1 MARPIMHRLVRV
13 LLASSTLLLLPAPRA
28 LAQEPSPVA
37 LRLSFQTPWNSPDQ
51 TQLDLR
57 FTAQNTGSTP
67 IEDLSIGLAL
77 YGRVI
82 TRTQYEQSLVT
93 DPSPAIIIDAETL
106 PREGQIAAG
115 ETRAFEVVLDLTFPG
130 IDPSQSGIYPLK
142 LDLRSHGVPVVA
154 LRSPVIFLVRQPE
167 VPIRLAWTFV
177 LSEPIAFGPDGV
189 FTSTVLESSL
199 EPGGRLAGQLRAL
212 SLLIEDPSDVP
223 VDVVVSPVLLTQLG
237 RMRAGYTVLENGRS
251 RTVEQGKAGSALA
264 ADALAQLAR
273 IAAAPGVELSAMP
286 FSGPQLPSLVAG
298 GLSRDLN
305 VQLDR
310 GTQVAASFL
319 KVNPSPA
326 ILRPPRSA
334 IDDATL
340 SDLTARG
347 VSVLMLDA
355 GSVATT
361 PDPLGFALPPAAT
374 VGSPARPAV
383 AIVPDQSV
391 AALIAQPFVFDDP
404 VRGAQAALGELAII
418 WQERPSDVRG
428 MAVTLSEALR
438 LPGGFYAAFARDVA
452 SAPWLRPTRATELA
466 ADFPPPGLP
475 SPLAAPSVSRF
486 SDTYVDELKQARRR
500 IDIYRSMV
508 VDQSTDPDRLDTY
521 LLLAESSD
529 FLISPTAGLA
539 FIRAVRDQ
547 LSAVFGAVRPDTG
560 QVVTLTARSGSR
572 IPVHVTNEGDRAL
585 RVKVQLVSQ
594 HLLSSPSDTVVLEP
608 SATRTLFFD
617 VDLKTNGR
625 FPVQV
630 QVESPSGRVIG
641 ESTLIVRSTRYN
653 RIALVITIGAALVL
667 LLAWARRF
675 LPRRTS

>member
-1 MARPIMHRLVRV
+1 ML
-13 LLASSTLLLLPAPRA
+13 T
-28 LAQEPSPVA
+28 PSP
-37 LRLSFQTPWNSPDQ
+37 T
-51 TQLDLR
+51 
-57 FTAQNTGSTP
+57 
-67 IEDLSIGLAL
+67 
-77 YGRVI
+77 
-82 TRTQYEQSLVT
+82 
-93 DPSPAIIIDAETL
+93 
-106 PREGQIAAG
+106 
-115 ETRAFEVVLDLTFPG
+115 
-130 IDPSQSGIYPLK
+130 
-142 LDLRSHGVPVVA
+142 
-154 LRSPVIFLVRQPE
+154 
-167 VPIRLAWTFV
+167 
-177 LSEPIAFGPDGV
+177 
-189 FTSTVLESSL
+189 
-199 EPGGRLAGQLRAL
+199 
-212 SLLIEDPSDVP
+212 
-223 VDVVVSPVLLTQLG
+223 
-237 RMRAGYTVLENGRS
+237 
-251 RTVEQGKAGSALA
+251 
-264 ADALAQLAR
+264 
-273 IAAAPGVELSAMP
+273 
-286 FSGPQLPSLVAG
+286 
-298 GLSRDLN
+298 
-305 VQLDR
+305 
-310 GTQVAASFL
+310 
-319 KVNPSPA
+319 

-374 VGSPARPAV
+374 VGPPTRPAL

-391 AALIAQPFVFDDP
+391 ATLIAQPFVFDDP
-404 VRGAQAALGELAII
+404 VRGAQAVLGELAII

-428 MAVTLSEALR
+428 IAVTLSEALH

-452 SAPWLRPTRATELA
+452 TAPWLRPTAATELA
-466 ADFPPPGLP
+466 ADFPPPGVP

-486 SDTYVDELKQARRR
+486 SDAYVDELKQARRR

-508 VDQSTDPDRLDTY
+508 VDQSTDPDRFDTY

-529 FLISPTAGLA
+529 FLINPTAGLA
-539 FIRAVRDQ
+539 FIRAVLDQ

-594 HLLSSPSDTVVLEP
+594 HLLSSPSDTVVLQP
-608 SATRTLFFD
+608 SATQTLFFD

-653 RIALVITIGAALVL
+653 RIALIITIGAALVL